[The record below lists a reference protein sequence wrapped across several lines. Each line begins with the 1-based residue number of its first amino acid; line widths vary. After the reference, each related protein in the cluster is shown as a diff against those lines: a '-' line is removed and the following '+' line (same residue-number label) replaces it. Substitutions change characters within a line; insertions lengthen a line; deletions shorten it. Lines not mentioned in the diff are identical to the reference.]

1 MVGSLL
7 SVILRRRN
15 CRLDSPA
22 DDKRR
27 NKVRMKLTAVPQL
40 VIVIVAVL
48 GVVRLPVS
56 HDRPPFLSFLFLFF
70 YLGGVNCFYYFQF
83 NCKFFVVVVWKLYKK
98 IRLVYTLSRAKKKG
112 KNKTNKH
119 KKFVCPEPDL
129 TRPAERPHTFLCV
142 VFWGPIWMWKFRASS
157 SRLLYR
163 RFIVILSIDWR
174 LGGPVR
180 IRLISRVFFS

>member
-40 VIVIVAVL
+40 VIVAVL

-70 YLGGVNCFYYFQF
+70 YLGGVNCFYYFEF

-98 IRLVYTLSRAKKKG
+98 IRLVYTLSRAKKKEKTKQTNT
-112 KNKTNKH
+112 KN
-119 KKFVCPEPDL
+119 
-129 TRPAERPHTFLCV
+129 LCV
-142 VFWGPIWMWKFRASS
+142 PNQTPLARQKDRTRFSVLCFEGPFECESLELVVAGCCIGVSLWFYW
-157 SRLLYR
+157 L
-163 RFIVILSIDWR
+163 IGD
-174 LGGPVR
+174 LGDR
-180 IRLISRVFFS
+180 

>member
-7 SVILRRRN
+7 SVILRRQN

-98 IRLVYTLSRAKKKG
+98 IRLVYTLSRAKKEETKQ
-112 KNKTNKH
+112 NKQTQKIC
-119 KKFVCPEPDL
+119 VSR
-129 TRPAERPHTFLCV
+129 TRPHSPSRETAHVSLCC
-142 VFWGPIWMWKFRASS
+142 ILRAH
-157 SRLLYR
+157 LN
-163 RFIVILSIDWR
+163 VK
-174 LGGPVR
+174 V
-180 IRLISRVFFS
+180 